1 MSDTE
6 ATLGVPADRLL
17 TAAEA
22 AELLSVPESWVREH
36 TRLGTLPHIRL
47 GHYVRY
53 RRAAV
58 LSWLEHR
65 ELGGFT
71 AQRKTASGR

>member
-1 MSDTE
+1 MSNTDPTRG
-6 ATLGVPADRLL
+6 TPADRLL

-36 TRLGTLPHIRL
+36 TRLGTLPHVRL

-53 RRAAV
+53 RGSALLA
-58 LSWLEHR
+58 WLEQQ
-65 ELGGFT
+65 ELGGFS
-71 AQRKTASGR
+71 A